1 VLTLLGGIYLG
12 WALGSKD
19 AANVFGTAVAS
30 RILTF
35 RKASLLCAASVIL
48 GAYLQGKAGI
58 QTLGTLTDQTQ
69 TTLILIT
76 SSAAVTISLMILL
89 RLPVGT
95 AQAVV
100 GAIVGIGL
108 STRNMY
114 WYGLIKV
121 VISWLATPLCAMLLS
136 VLIYRFLSLFFQ
148 LVPMGI
154 LTRDN
159 ILLGG
164 LVVVGV
170 YGSYALGANNVA
182 LVTGI
187 FSSQLGNLADTH
199 LALIGGAA
207 MAAGILTFSRR
218 MMLTVGSGIVALNAQ
233 TGFVAVLAMAVT
245 THIFA
250 FIGVPVSTSQAIV
263 GAIMGVG
270 MIHGAQTVKFKML
283 RNIGVGWV
291 LTPVTSLILSSAGYA
306 IWGR

>member
-1 VLTLLGGIYLG
+1 MLTLLGGIYLG

-30 RILTF
+30 RIISF
-35 RKASLLCAASVIL
+35 RKGSLLCAASVII

-58 QTLGTLTDQTQ
+58 QTLGALTDQTQ

-76 SSAAVTISLMILL
+76 SSAAITVTLMILL
-89 RLPVGT
+89 RLPAGT
-95 AQAVV
+95 VQAVV

-108 STRNMY
+108 STRTMY
-114 WYGLIKV
+114 WHGLVKV
-121 VISWLATPLCAMLLS
+121 AISWLATPLCAMLLS
-136 VLIYRFLSLFFQ
+136 IVVYRLLSLFFQ
-148 LVPMGI
+148 FVPMGI

-187 FSSQLGNLADTH
+187 FSGQVENLADTH

-207 MAAGILTFSRR
+207 IAAGVLTFSRR
-218 MMLTVGSGIVALNAQ
+218 MMMTVGSEIVALNAQ
-233 TGFVAVLAMAVT
+233 TGFVAVLAMAAT

-250 FIGVPVSTSQAIV
+250 LIGVPVSTTQAIV
-263 GAIMGVG
+263 GAVIGIG
-270 MIHGAQTVKFKML
+270 LIHGAQTVKFRML

-291 LTPVTSLILSSAGYA
+291 LTPITALILSSAGYA
-306 IWGR
+306 IWGG